1 MCFVASTI
9 RQPILAVLGAGA
21 ATDEETAVAERV
33 GEMAVAHGWV
43 VLTGGGPGVMAAAS
57 RGAVEAG
64 GTTIGV
70 LPTGAPSDAYPNQ
83 WVQIAIYTDAGMAR
97 NAFNILSATLCVVIG
112 GGAGTLS
119 EIAMA
124 LKAGVEVWCH
134 RSWKIEPSRP
144 QPAMPRVIDDE
155 PTFLAELEQALKRR
169 P

>member
-1 MCFVASTI
+1 MALTI
-9 RQPILAVLGAGA
+9 RPPILAVLGAGA
-21 ATDEETAVAERV
+21 ASNEEEAVAERV
-33 GEMAVAHGWV
+33 GEMAAVQGWV

-64 GTTIGV
+64 GTTLGI
-70 LPTGAPSDAYPNQ
+70 LPTAEPFDAYPNP
-83 WVQIAIYTDAGMAR
+83 WVQIPIYTGVGMSR
-97 NAFNILSATLCVVIG
+97 NAFNILTATLCVAIG

-155 PTFLAELEQALKRR
+155 SEFLTKLETALKAAR
-169 P
+169 